1 MGEVTENTGGAADAA
16 PEVRTVVGG
25 RVDFSATLDAFQGP
39 LDLLLYLIKENEVE
53 ITEIPIARILDQYLK
68 YVESAASFD
77 LHTAGEFLVMAATLM
92 EIKSR
97 ELLPVQEQV
106 ADGEEI
112 IEDPRSELVRQLLQY
127 RRLKDQA
134 KLLEELQDR
143 AEEFRPRRFFDDIPE
158 EGEEDSAAN
167 ARTAVREALV
177 DVDLFSLFSAYER
190 VLKSILAQ
198 QPRNIVL
205 DTETLEQKVNRIEK
219 ILKERPFAKFHELIG
234 DASSRAD
241 IAATFLA
248 LLELVRRRAVKLVQ
262 ANQYGNMDVSPQQE
276 GETDALSQVEA
287 EEAQAFEQATLQ
299 AKADQDALA
308 SQAAVDGLPW
318 TRRRG
323 QARPKFEGIVRPE
336 DVEEIDAEEA
346 EISRRIDAILAAADA
361 ISDRFERSRDGKVR
375 EETIPN
381 AENSVQ
387 STEQDTK
394 EIAVAPEQSANSE
407 VSPETPAADAENISD
422 DEKKPENP

>member
-1 MGEVTENTGGAADAA
+1 MGEVNENADGAVNAA

-68 YVESAASFD
+68 YVENAAQFD

-158 EGEEDSAAN
+158 EGEDDSAET
-167 ARTAVREALV
+167 ARTAVREALL

-205 DTETLEQKVNRIEK
+205 DTETLEQKVDRIEK
-219 ILKERPFAKFHELIG
+219 ILRERPFAKFHELIG

-241 IAATFLA
+241 IAGTFLA

-262 ANQYGNMDVSPQQE
+262 ASPYGNMDVSPQQE

-299 AKADQDALA
+299 AKAEQDALQA
-308 SQAAVDGLPW
+308 QAAVDGLPW
-318 TRRRG
+318 TKRRA

-375 EETIPN
+375 EEAIPN

-394 EIAVAPEQSANSE
+394 ESADAPAQQAESENVNNSSE
-407 VSPETPAADAENISD
+407 PSAENISD